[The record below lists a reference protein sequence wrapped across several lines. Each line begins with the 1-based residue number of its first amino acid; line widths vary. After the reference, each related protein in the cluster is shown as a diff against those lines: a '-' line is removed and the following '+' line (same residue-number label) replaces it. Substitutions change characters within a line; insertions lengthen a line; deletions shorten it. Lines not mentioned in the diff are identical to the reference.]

1 MYITQTDVETLLG
14 AFTIPD
20 AWLGVGSD
28 DPDETP
34 LNQAILRACQQID
47 ALTRNHFELATR
59 VLELRGDGSRIMS
72 LLGITTWP
80 INSISEIIYRADP
93 AYDWE
98 TQGDILTAADYS
110 VSRSRHAIERVG
122 SETSAVSARMSEN
135 DWNFEWVKGYYN
147 NYRATLVL
155 GYTTTPYAIKKA
167 AVMLVQEDIIPGTA
181 AKSEQLASESF
192 PDGYSSQRVE
202 RTVASQTGVATSL
215 TGYASVDR
223 LLRPYMCRLPG
234 LLHLG

>member
-20 AWLGVGSD
+20 AWLGAGSD

-47 ALTRNHFELATR
+47 VLTRNRFELTTR
-59 VLELRGDGSRIMS
+59 VLELRGDGSRILS
-72 LLGITTWP
+72 LLSITTWP
-80 INSISEIIYRADP
+80 INSISEITYRADP

-98 TQGDILTAADYS
+98 TQGDLLTAADYI

-155 GYTTTPYAIKKA
+155 GYTTTPHAIKKA
-167 AVMLVQEDIIPGTA
+167 AVMLVQEDIVPGTCLKA
-181 AKSEQLASESF
+181 EQLDSESF
-192 PDGYSSQRVE
+192 PDGYAYKRMSRDI
-202 RTVASQTGVATSL
+202 ASQQTGNASL
-215 TGYASVDR
+215 TGYESIDK
-223 LLRPYMCRLPG
+223 LLRPYVCRLPG
-234 LLHLG
+234 LIHLG